1 MSDESLRSTIYQN
14 LNLKESEE
22 LLQIWHDNK
31 RYEWSDTAFE
41 VIQQILEERGLTL
54 SPQEE
59 AQIEPIIEENENDDS
74 NEYEPDQNES
84 QPIFYKPQ
92 ELLFFASTT
101 SKAAWIIL
109 GIGVLFTLLRY
120 LWQLRLTSGGS
131 FNLFSLGLGF
141 LSMAL
146 SLASHALTFFMLKGI
161 SIGLNVLME
170 FEYNSRGVK

>member
-74 NEYEPDQNES
+74 NDMNQTRTKASRYFTNPKNCYFLPV
-84 QPIFYKPQ
+84 QPPK
-92 ELLFFASTT
+92 
-101 SKAAWIIL
+101 
-109 GIGVLFTLLRY
+109 R
-120 LWQLRLTSGGS
+120 
-131 FNLFSLGLGF
+131 
-141 LSMAL
+141 
-146 SLASHALTFFMLKGI
+146 
-161 SIGLNVLME
+161 
-170 FEYNSRGVK
+170 RG